1 MKQKLLLLVA
11 VVLLSSANMFADS
24 DRYTWGYWDLE
35 AGNFSSAV
43 YDFEQGHKAGYWDC
57 TFSLSQMYMMGLGT
71 SKNPSKALSLIKQCY
86 PQNTDDATSDD
97 IAFWFRFY
105 SGDDMHE
112 FNERYLNKIVKELYD
127 LPKCK
132 EFYNTGKFTC
142 KAFGVSPNIGEA
154 IKYLKQLDKSDA
166 WDAMSHL
173 NDEAA
178 HRIWE
183 YAKKVNDEN
192 IISLLKKVD
201 YPIAEYY
208 YNIDWKN
215 DSIKFA
221 QITKNTDNIEAC
233 IPTLQTEWWK
243 AEARGQYIE
252 IAIQEMFKDGVYNP
266 NLNLTNNITK
276 CISEITRAIF
286 SCKEGRYSQNMYER
300 VGCEV
305 FEKLER
311 IKFSPY
317 YLRDDGAS
325 TVKNKLTAAYMK
337 KQEETFLQTFFAL
350 VEKQEWEKAT
360 QFKSHF
366 ENTIANNTLSFY
378 KAYTGIQHNIEHGT
392 ITTKEL
398 LLFKQMIDESK
409 KTYANDRAYMAKFG
423 FTRSETLLDEISTET
438 QVALDQ
444 LIAENSAAWNVDTD
458 TATMNEYK
466 FISDNAIKKQ
476 VLERYNK
483 IALAKAESWT
493 ADTDA
498 SVMDQV
504 IEMAYLTEDTKTQV
518 LKLYQ
523 NAAWG
528 RMAPL
533 AKAKSRD
540 KELINSTAAVIYNM
554 KYVNI
559 DTKQQVDGVLNK
571 LDKKSVSLFH
581 IGAEVSADI
590 TGGLQASNCAIGG
603 SILLGRPSQLFNIY
617 AGALY
622 TWHDGTWGSTTLED
636 VHIVTKE
643 DGSTV
648 HYDDFGIMHT
658 RIEIPVELRYNL
670 NRSNHGCVYIG
681 AGVSYNQMKAGKLYA
696 FAEDYA
702 DNWGNEVYIP
712 NKTILELTDGMN
724 KSYLAARMSLGFHVV
739 GLDLSTYLTYNLSS
753 PYNLEG
759 TNDQLSEFPGYVQ
772 KQMSSKLTAGVKLGI
787 FF

>member
-11 VVLLSSANMFADS
+11 VVLLSSTAIYAQNFS
-24 DRYTWGYWDLE
+24 DRFKLGYWDLE
-35 AGNFSSAV
+35 VGNFSSAV
-43 YDFEQGHKAGYWDC
+43 YDFEQGHKAGYLDC

-86 PQNTDDATSDD
+86 PQNTED
-97 IAFWFRFY
+97 AFWFRFY
-105 SGDDMHE
+105 SGDNMYLSNH
-112 FNERYLNKIVKELYD
+112 RYLNNIVDELD
-127 LPKCK
+127 NFPKFK
-132 EFYNTGKFTC
+132 EFYNAGKFTC

-154 IKYLKQLDKSDA
+154 IKYLKELPSEWNA
-166 WDAMSHL
+166 ISHL
-173 NDEAA
+173 NNEAA

-183 YAKKVNDEN
+183 YAKKVNDEDL
-192 IISLLKKVD
+192 ISVLRSTNDDIKD
-201 YPIAEYY
+201 YYHK
-208 YNIDWKN
+208 IDYKN
-215 DSIKFA
+215 DSINFA
-221 QITKNTDNIEAC
+221 AISKNTANIEASLS
-233 IPTLQTEWWK
+233 TMKTESC
-243 AEARGQYIE
+243 ASEAKCLYIE
-252 IAIQEMFKDGVYNP
+252 IAPHEMFKGDHSRDKDIDRNVSKYIKELNIRDYEKEDLRKKYN
-266 NLNLTNNITK
+266 
-276 CISEITRAIF
+276 
-286 SCKEGRYSQNMYER
+286 
-300 VGCEV
+300 
-305 FEKLER
+305 EKKTDCFFQ
-311 IKFSPY
+311 I
-317 YLRDDGAS
+317 
-325 TVKNKLTAAYMK
+325 
-337 KQEETFLQTFFAL
+337 FFAL
-350 VEKQEWEKAT
+350 MEKQDCEKAADLY
-360 QFKSHF
+360 FHNSYNLAERALNFYNAYVPILSKID
-366 ENTIANNTLSFY
+366 NKAITL
-378 KAYTGIQHNIEHGT
+378 H
-392 ITTKEL
+392 EL
-398 LLFKQMIDESK
+398 LAFKQIIDEHQE
-409 KTYANDRAYMAKFG
+409 TYANDRAYMAKLG
-423 FTRSETLLDEISTET
+423 FDRSETLLDEIAVKIQTT
-438 QVALDQ
+438 LDH
-444 LIAENSAAWNVDTD
+444 LITENSAAWNVDTD

-466 FISDNAIKKQ
+466 FISDNAIKEQ

-498 SVMDQV
+498 SVMDPV

-581 IGAEVSADI
+581 IGAEVSTDI
-590 TGGLQASNCAIGG
+590 TGGLKASNYAVGG

-622 TWHDGTWGSTTLED
+622 TWHDGTWGSPTLED
-636 VHIVTKE
+636 VLIVTKE
-643 DGSTV
+643 AGSTV
-648 HYDDFGIMHT
+648 HYDDFGIKHT

-670 NRSNHGCVYIG
+670 IRTNHGCVYIG
-681 AGVSYNQMKAGKLYA
+681 TGVSYNQMKAGKLYA
-696 FAEDYA
+696 FTEDYV
-702 DNWGNEVYIP
+702 DNWGNEVHIP
-712 NKTILELTDGMN
+712 NETILELSDGMN

-739 GLDLSTYLTYNLSS
+739 GLNLSTYLTYNLSS

-772 KQMSSKLTAGVKLGI
+772 KQMSSKLTAGIKLGI

>member
-1 MKQKLLLLVA
+1 MKQKLLLLV
-11 VVLLSSANMFADS
+11 VTVLLSSTAIYAQNFS
-24 DRYTWGYWDLE
+24 DRFRWGYWDLE

-86 PQNTDDATSDD
+86 PQNMDD
-97 IAFWFRFY
+97 AFWFRFY

-112 FNERYLNKIVKELYD
+112 SNGRYLNQIVKKLYD

-132 EFYNTGKFTC
+132 EFYNTGKFTS

-154 IKYLKQLDKSDA
+154 IKYLKQLSEHDA
-166 WDAMSHL
+166 WEAMSHL
-173 NDEAA
+173 NNEAA

-183 YAKKVNDEN
+183 YAKKVNDEDL
-192 IISLLKKVD
+192 ISMVRYSNDDIKN
-201 YPIAEYY
+201 YY
-208 YNIDWKN
+208 YKIDYKN
-215 DSIKFA
+215 DSINFA
-221 QITKNTDNIEAC
+221 AISKNTANIEASLS
-233 IPTLQTEWWK
+233 TMKTESC
-243 AEARGQYIE
+243 ASEAKCLYIE
-252 IAIQEMFKDGVYNP
+252 IAPHEMFKGDHSRDKDIDRNVSKYIKELNIRDYEKENLRKKYNEKK
-266 NLNLTNNITK
+266 TD
-276 CISEITRAIF
+276 CF
-286 SCKEGRYSQNMYER
+286 FQN
-300 VGCEV
+300 
-305 FEKLER
+305 
-311 IKFSPY
+311 
-317 YLRDDGAS
+317 
-325 TVKNKLTAAYMK
+325 
-337 KQEETFLQTFFAL
+337 FFAL
-350 VEKQEWEKAT
+350 MEKQDCEKAADLY
-360 QFKSHF
+360 FHNSYKLAERALNFYNAYVPILSKID
-366 ENTIANNTLSFY
+366 NKAITL
-378 KAYTGIQHNIEHGT
+378 H
-392 ITTKEL
+392 EL
-398 LLFKQMIDESK
+398 LAFKQIIDEHQE
-409 KTYANDRAYMAKFG
+409 TYANYRAYMAKLG
-423 FTRSETLLDEISTET
+423 FDRSETLLDEIAVKIQTT
-438 QVALDQ
+438 LDH
-444 LIAENSAAWNVDTD
+444 LITENSTAWNVDTD

-466 FISDNAIKKQ
+466 FISDNASKKQ

-498 SVMDQV
+498 SVMDPV

-533 AKAKSRD
+533 AKANSRD

-559 DTKQQVDGVLNK
+559 DTKQQVDGVLDK

-581 IGAEVSADI
+581 IGAEVSTDI
-590 TGGLQASNCAIGG
+590 TGGLKASNYAVGG

-636 VHIVTKE
+636 VLIVTKE

-648 HYDDFGIMHT
+648 HYDDFGIKHT

-670 NRSNHGCVYIG
+670 IRTNHGCVYIG
-681 AGVSYNQMKAGKLYA
+681 TGVSYNQMKAGKLYA
-696 FAEDYA
+696 FAEDYV
-702 DNWGNEVYIP
+702 DNWENEVHIP
-712 NKTILELTDGMN
+712 NETILELTDGMN
-724 KSYLAARMSLGFHVV
+724 KSYLAARMSLGFHAV

-772 KQMSSKLTAGVKLGI
+772 KQMSSKLTAGIKLGI

>member
-24 DRYTWGYWDLE
+24 DRYTWGYWALE
-35 AGNFSSAV
+35 RGDFSSAV
-43 YDFEQGHKAGYWDC
+43 EHFKIGANAGYLDC
-57 TFSLSQMYMMGLGT
+57 TYALSQMYIMGLGT
-71 SKNPSKALSLIKQCY
+71 GKNPAQAFSLLKKAMPESKYRFWYYFYIGASL
-86 PQNTDDATSDD
+86 TDFQFIDLDRIPKINEFTSD
-97 IAFWFRFY
+97 
-105 SGDDMHE
+105 
-112 FNERYLNKIVKELYD
+112 
-127 LPKCK
+127 
-132 EFYNTGKFTC
+132 GKFTC
-142 KAFGVSPNIGEA
+142 KAYGVSPNA
-154 IKYLKQLDKSDA
+154 KKAYDALLDY
-166 WDAMSHL
+166 
-173 NDEAA
+173 
-178 HRIWE
+178 HRIPDISFQSPDYYPPGAEFIWE

-192 IISLLKKVD
+192 IISDLKRDV

-243 AEARGQYIE
+243 AEARDQYIE

-276 CISEITRAIF
+276 YISEIARAIIYNNIVERE
-286 SCKEGRYSQNMYER
+286 SVDLYER
-300 VGCEV
+300 VKCKV
-305 FEKLER
+305 SEKLNPKEFHGY
-311 IKFSPY
+311 ISY
-317 YLRDDGAS
+317 DYGAS
-325 TVKNKLTAAYMK
+325 EVKKKLTAAYMK
-337 KQEETFLQTFFAL
+337 KQEETFLQAFFAL

-360 QFKSHF
+360 QLKSHF
-366 ENTIANNTLSFY
+366 ENTFANNTLSFY

-444 LIAENSAAWNVDTD
+444 LIAENSTAWNVDTD

-466 FISDNAIKKQ
+466 FISDNASKEQ

-498 SVMDQV
+498 SVMDPV

-581 IGAEVSADI
+581 IGAEVSTDI
-590 TGGLQASNCAIGG
+590 TGGLKASNYAVGG

-636 VHIVTKE
+636 VLIVTKE

-648 HYDDFGIMHT
+648 HYDDFGIKHT

-670 NRSNHGCVYIG
+670 IRTNHGCVYIG
-681 AGVSYNQMKAGKLYA
+681 TGVSYNQMKAGKLYA
-696 FAEDYA
+696 FTEDYV
-702 DNWGNEVYIP
+702 DNWGNEVHIP
-712 NKTILELTDGMN
+712 NETILELSDGMN

-739 GLDLSTYLTYNLSS
+739 GLNLSTYLTYNLSS